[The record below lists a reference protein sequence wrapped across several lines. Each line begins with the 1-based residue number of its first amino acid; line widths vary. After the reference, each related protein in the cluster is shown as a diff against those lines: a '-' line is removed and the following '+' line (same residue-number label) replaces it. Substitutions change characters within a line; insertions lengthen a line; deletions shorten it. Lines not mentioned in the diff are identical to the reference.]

1 MADVADV
8 PTVAGQT
15 GSEKTESEKT
25 ESTKAQVRALLDRL
39 PGDVTLEQIQY
50 HLGVYVKIIRSEER
64 AEKEGWHPQS
74 EFDRRLAKW
83 LTK

>member
-8 PTVAGQT
+8 PTVADQ
-15 GSEKTESEKT
+15 TESEKT
-25 ESTKAQVRALLDRL
+25 ERAKAQVRALLDRL
-39 PGDVTLEQIQY
+39 PDDVTLEQIQY
-50 HLGVYVKIIRSEER
+50 HLGVYVKILRSEER
-64 AEKEGWHPQS
+64 AEKEGWRPQS